1 MAFNSAVT
9 LRKLPRAATDELVVS
24 MHKYKFEKNIVGEH
38 PCDMLLEA
46 LYVVSHISSERVPF

>member
-24 MHKYKFEKNIVGEH
+24 MHKFEKNIVGEH

>member
-24 MHKYKFEKNIVGEH
+24 MHKFEKNIVGEH

-46 LYVVSHISSERVPF
+46 LYVVSCNPYLI

>member
-24 MHKYKFEKNIVGEH
+24 MLKFEKNIVGEH
-38 PCDMLLEA
+38 PCDMLLE
-46 LYVVSHISSERVPF
+46 VSHISSERVPF